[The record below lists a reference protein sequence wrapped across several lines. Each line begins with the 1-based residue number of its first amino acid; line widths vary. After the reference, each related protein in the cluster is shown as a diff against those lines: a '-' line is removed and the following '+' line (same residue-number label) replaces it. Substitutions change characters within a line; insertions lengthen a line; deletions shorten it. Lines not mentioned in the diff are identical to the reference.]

1 MAIGDDDDAF
11 DCNPDHDF
19 VRPRRRSNPRAH
31 GNPPPWAKP
40 LRYYEVTDRYGH
52 THELAAHFCFNNAGE
67 GLIFRQYP
75 VNSDRTE
82 IVAAF
87 ADGSWDMYK
96 EVKNVVEG

>member
-1 MAIGDDDDAF
+1 VDHDSF
-11 DCNPDHDF
+11 DPNPDSDF
-19 VRPRRRSNPRAH
+19 TPVRRRRSNPHDH
-31 GNPPPWAKP
+31 GKPAPWEKP

-67 GLIFRQYP
+67 GLIFRRYP
-75 VNSDRTE
+75 EGSDRTE

-87 ADGSWDMYK
+87 AEGSWDMYK